1 MDKTLIMAFKT
12 LENAIKKKQI
22 TLLYKKTKNNYIL
35 LKKLQ
40 ILGYLVSFKDNKQ
53 KNMYSIFFKTNE
65 KKTVILNKIIL
76 LSKSSTKKYKNVYE
90 LKALLYKNHM
100 VETLL
105 YTNKGLITIQQAI
118 LNNIGGLLLCHII

>member
-1 MDKTLIMAFKT
+1 
-12 LENAIKKKQI
+12 
-22 TLLYKKTKNNYIL
+22 
-35 LKKLQ
+35 
-40 ILGYLVSFKDNKQ
+40 
-53 KNMYSIFFKTNE
+53 MYSIFFKTKE